1 MGIGFVRRLTMVG
14 AAMVLVAG
22 CASATPSA
30 SPGGSSPSPSP
41 ANSAA
46 ASPSAAAASAAASA
60 AAASFDPSLLPPP
73 ETTVIKYA
81 EGGIDPDTSAVA
93 IADKAGLL
101 EKYGLTG
108 QSYQFNGAAQV
119 IQALIAKQL
128 NVAVSTSSKT
138 ILSLGTSDP
147 AVDIAVLSTRL
158 PDYLYAAKGITS
170 GADVKG
176 KKAAVSTLGSQA
188 YQEVVVGLEQL
199 GLQPSDVTI
208 VPIGGQSARVSALES
223 GAVAVAAADP
233 GLADK
238 LAPDGITP
246 LVKLP
251 DLPNVELAGANVMLL
266 RSFVDANP
274 NTTLRLAAAVLE
286 AVHLEVTDESKV
298 VQLFADYAQISTD
311 QSQKNW
317 DAYLNSGVQ
326 QTLYASDNAYKT
338 AQDVLVPLSADVAN
352 FDVSKAHDFSFL
364 DKLKQMGLYSQLG
377 IPTN

>member
-1 MGIGFVRRLTMVG
+1 MGIGFARRLTMVG

-30 SPGGSSPSPSP
+30 SPGGSSPSP
-41 ANSAA
+41 ANSVA